1 MGARLTTEFKGERGS
16 FSVCHKGEAW
26 TVQAMVFGVE
36 PPDEF
41 NIKHQEPI
49 DWRLDEKNHSPTG
62 LEWGYG
68 GSGPSQLAWCIL
80 RECGLT
86 QPQAARLYMQ
96 FKADVI
102 ANLPSDGFT
111 LTVQQVMDW
120 VKKSGPGT

>member
-1 MGARLTTEFKGERGS
+1 MIEEFKGERGS
-16 FSVCHKGEAW
+16 FTVCVDGETW

-36 PPDEF
+36 APDEF
-41 NIKHQEPI
+41 KVKHKEPI

-86 QPQAARLYMQ
+86 QPQAAKLYMQ

-102 ANLPSDGFT
+102 ANLPRDGFT
-111 LTVQQVMDW
+111 LTKQQVMDW
-120 VKKSGPGT
+120 VKKYGPGT

>member
-1 MGARLTTEFKGERGS
+1 MITEFKGERGS
-16 FSVCHKGEAW
+16 FSVCHNEEVC

-41 NIKHQEPI
+41 SIKHKEPI

-86 QPQAARLYMQ
+86 QPQAAKLYMQ

-102 ANLPSDGFT
+102 ANLPRDGFT

-120 VKKSGPGT
+120 VKKNGPGT